1 MPTASLLYVPQAM
14 FSLPF
19 KGHHL
24 QEIITGP
31 TNMPVST
38 WEDAPGWQDLGARL
52 LEVSLPCTRLLW
64 LPGAKVSPHDCTGWL
79 FSAA

>member
-24 QEIITGP
+24 QEVITGP

-38 WEDAPGWQDLGARL
+38 REDAPGWQDLGTWL
-52 LEVSLPCTRLLW
+52 LEVSLPCTQLLW
-64 LPGAKVSPHDCTGWL
+64 LPGARVSPHDFTDWL